1 MRLPSVRFEEVR
13 GSAGVEFIDLRS
25 PREFVRDHIPGSRS
39 HPLLDDQGRA
49 AVGLLYHK
57 DSPRAALDHG
67 LDLVEK
73 GLGSLLGGILDREV
87 STLEWE
93 EVFGALARRLKGGA
107 TAIKVEPATF
117 PPSPDSLKVLS
128 CWRGGMRSASVTA
141 LLSLMGEG
149 PVAVL
154 AGGYKSYRA
163 WVMACMAALPQD
175 IPLIVLRGPT
185 GAGKTRA
192 LAALEEA
199 LPGSTLDLEGLAQHR
214 SSILGDIG
222 MNPVSQPAFET
233 ALAARLEEMAEPP
246 WFIEGESRK
255 VGDSQIPSPLFEAM
269 GRGCQ
274 VRLDAPLEWRAATL
288 GREYLSFPQA
298 RGEMAERLP
307 FLEARLGKEWDG
319 RLTRWLSDGKW
330 REVAETLL
338 EHYYDPLYSHHDAGR
353 LVTETLRS
361 DHSGLVESLISLREQ
376 GAAIAPP
383 V

>member
-13 GSAGVEFIDLRS
+13 RSAGVEFIDLRS
-25 PREFVRDHIPGSRS
+25 PREFARDHIPGSRN

-49 AVGLLYHK
+49 AVGLLYRK

-67 LDLVEK
+67 LGLVEK
-73 GLGSLLGGILDREV
+73 GLGSLLGGILGREV
-87 STLEWE
+87 PILEWKD
-93 EVFGALARRLKGGA
+93 VFGALACRLKGGA
-107 TAIKVEPATF
+107 SAIKVEAAAF
-117 PPSPDSLKVLS
+117 PPSRDSLKVLS

-154 AGGYKSYRA
+154 EGGYKSYRA
-163 WVMACMAALPQD
+163 WVMARMIAIPPDL
-175 IPLIVLRGPT
+175 PLIVLRGPT

-192 LAALEEA
+192 LAALEEE

-222 MNPVSQPAFET
+222 MSPVSQPAFES
-233 ALAARLEEMAEPP
+233 ALAARIEEMAEPP

-255 VGDSQIPSPLFEAM
+255 VGNSQIPPSLFAAM
-269 GRGCQ
+269 GQGSQ
-274 VRLDAPLEWRAATL
+274 VQLDAPLAWRAATL

-298 RGEMAERLP
+298 SGEMAERLP
-307 FLEARLGKEWDG
+307 FLEARMGGQWNG

-338 EHYYDPLYSHHDAGR
+338 EHYYDPLYSRHDEGR
-353 LVTETLRS
+353 LLTETLRS
-361 DHSGLVESLISLREQ
+361 DHPGLVESLISLREQ
-376 GAAIAPP
+376 GAPTAPT